1 MKISSKQAM
10 LLMSLCAFMWSIGG
24 LFIKVLP
31 WHPMVISGFRSLIAA
46 VVIVIYMRFK
56 GYRFVFSPCVLLA
69 GLGLSGTMLF
79 FVIASKL
86 TTSAN
91 AIILQS
97 TNPVHIM
104 IMSAV
109 FFHVRYKKSEL
120 IAVVVT
126 LAGIGLFFVDQ
137 LSPGNMLGNLIAL
150 LSGVTMGVMYLF
162 SHKLPDEESSMSS
175 VLLGQTVAAVIG
187 VSFTFFHPTPVTL
200 DTVGAILVLGVV
212 QLGVPYVLYA
222 IAVRNCPALSC
233 SLIGMIEPL
242 LNPVWVF
249 LFVGE
254 KPGFFALLGGAVVLV
269 TVAVWS
275 VMSARGAASQSAA

>member
-1 MKISSKQAM
+1 MKISSRQAM

-24 LFIKVLP
+24 LFIKILP

-46 VVIVIYMRFK
+46 AVIAVYMRMK
-56 GYRFVFSPCVLLA
+56 GFRFTFSPCIMLA
-69 GLGLSGTMLF
+69 GLGLTGTMLF

-104 IMSAV
+104 ILSSI
-109 FFHVRYKKSEL
+109 FFHVRYRRSEL
-120 IAVVVT
+120 LAVAVT
-126 LAGIGLFFVDQ
+126 LAGISLFFMDQ
-137 LSPGNMLGNLIAL
+137 LSPGTLTGNLVAL

-162 SHKLPDEESSMSS
+162 SSRLPDEQSSMSS
-175 VLLGQTVAAVIG
+175 VLLGQSVAAVIG
-187 VSFTFFHPTPVTL
+187 ISFAFFNPTPVSASS
-200 DTVGAILVLGVV
+200 VAAILILGVV

-222 IAVRNCPALSC
+222 IAVRNCSPLSC

-254 KPGFFALLGGAVVLV
+254 RPGFFALVGGGVVLM

-275 VMSARGAASQSAA
+275 VMSARGNGQMIEG